1 MDNFLRFEYILRN
14 FYIKDIFNN
23 DLNPIEFNNI
33 CNKFN
38 ATFLARIYTNN
49 IPEDIHMYFKL
60 KNIPIINRSNEILF
74 PKNKFIFSINDAY
87 RNDIINDQ
95 DLNLLYDKFNKQY
108 YYDNLKEINVYCI
121 NLKVTELID
130 HLKNTFTN
138 RGIQ

>member
-1 MDNFLRFEYILRN
+1 MSI
-14 FYIKDIFNN
+14 
-23 DLNPIEFNNI
+23 
-33 CNKFN
+33 
-38 ATFLARIYTNN
+38 T
-49 IPEDIHMYFKL
+49 
-60 KNIPIINRSNEILF
+60 
-74 PKNKFIFSINDAY
+74 KNKFIFSINDAY

-130 HLKNTFTN
+130 YLKNIFTN

>member
-1 MDNFLRFEYILRN
+1 
-14 FYIKDIFNN
+14 
-23 DLNPIEFNNI
+23 
-33 CNKFN
+33 
-38 ATFLARIYTNN
+38 
-49 IPEDIHMYFKL
+49 MYFKL